1 MSEKPILSWKDL
13 FDRGDACMPPR
24 RDRDGV
30 PEPEGFSR
38 HAEQSRHTLVI
49 GRKNVNGETSRE
61 FDGARPNNAWFI
73 GLNMTF

>member
-1 MSEKPILSWKDL
+1 MSEKPTLSWKDL
-13 FDRGDACMPPR
+13 LDSGDACMPPR
-24 RDRDGV
+24 GDHDSV
-30 PEPEGFSR
+30 PDPEIFSR
-38 HAEQSRHTLVI
+38 HAEQSRHTLVV

>member
-13 FDRGDACMPPR
+13 LDREDDGMPRGDPG
-24 RDRDGV
+24 GV
-30 PEPEGFSR
+30 PEPEIFSR

-73 GLNMTF
+73 GLNMAF

>member
-13 FDRGDACMPPR
+13 LDRGDDGMPR
-24 RDRDGV
+24 GDLSGV
-30 PEPEGFSR
+30 PEPEIFSR
-38 HAEQSRHTLVI
+38 HAEQSRHTLVV

>member
-13 FDRGDACMPPR
+13 LDRGGDGMPC
-24 RDRDGV
+24 GNLSCV
-30 PEPEGFSR
+30 PEPEIFSR
-38 HAEQSRHTLVI
+38 HAEQSRHTLVV